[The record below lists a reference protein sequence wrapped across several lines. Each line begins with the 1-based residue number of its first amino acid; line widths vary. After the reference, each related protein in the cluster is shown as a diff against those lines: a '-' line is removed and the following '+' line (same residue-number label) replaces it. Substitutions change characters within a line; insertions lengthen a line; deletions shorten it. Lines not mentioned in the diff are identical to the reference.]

1 MKLEDESRREF
12 QRQVNDIW
20 LWMTIGVM
28 VFAVGLALM
37 SRPHVVR
44 ILQIHFVPIAEST
57 R

>member
-12 QRQVNDIW
+12 QRQVNDFW